1 MTKSSLGVK
10 SIDIAVESRVN
21 VAVYYAP
28 MSLKD
33 QRKLFKK
40 FLDRL
45 EDKDIDDKKD
55 LIEWIDL
62 YFKEEFNGRDI
73 RNMLSSALAIARA
86 KKEKLKRRHIE
97 VVRDSKKSS
106 QKTFAELRT
115 IARAERGFD

>member
-1 MTKSSLGVK
+1 MK

-21 VAVYYAP
+21 LAVHYAP

-33 QRKLFKK
+33 QRKLFKI

-45 EDKDIDDKKD
+45 EDKDIYDKKD
-55 LIEWIDL
+55 LTEWIDL

-86 KKEKLKRRHIE
+86 KTEKLKRRHIE

>member
-1 MTKSSLGVK
+1 VTKSSLGVK